1 MSNESA
7 NVTQIQSY
15 SFTVKRFSQN
25 WFEVARMCNG
35 QDAGKSMVSLEQGE
49 SVTISF
55 PAVLGVGGLAFSA
68 QPRMVALTEVIERL
82 EQGFGKGCAPVTT
95 LLHHFS
101 EAENCATS
109 TEAKTQN

>member
-1 MSNESA
+1 MNEGQS
-7 NVTQIQSY
+7 IQSY
-15 SFTVKRFSQN
+15 AFTVKRFGEK
-25 WFEVARMCNG
+25 WFEVARRSNG
-35 QDAGKSMVSLEQGE
+35 QAAGKSMVSLEVGE
-49 SVTISF
+49 SITVSF
-55 PAVLGVGGLAFSA
+55 PAGLGAGGLALSA